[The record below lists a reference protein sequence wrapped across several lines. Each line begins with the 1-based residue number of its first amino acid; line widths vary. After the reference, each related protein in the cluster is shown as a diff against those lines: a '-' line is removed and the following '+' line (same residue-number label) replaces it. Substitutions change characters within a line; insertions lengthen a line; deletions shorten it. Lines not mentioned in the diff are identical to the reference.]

1 MQLPN
6 FEKSY
11 MPTLVNGSDLNMA
24 DAKMVEKADVATTV
38 ANKDTWHATVQKVDH
53 HPEDENAGNHGRTRR
68 NETKV
73 ETARDGFDPAPRAE
87 KGLQRPRKKNFED
100 LAADVLEKS

>member
-11 MPTLVNGSDLNMA
+11 MPTLVNGSDVNMA

-38 ANKDTWHATVQKVDH
+38 ANKDTWHATVQKVDR

-73 ETARDGFDPAPRAE
+73 EMKPDRVVRSRGRSGMGSNIAWHRRHNDSVD
-87 KGLQRPRKKNFED
+87 
-100 LAADVLEKS
+100 